1 MWIGGHDAVAADI
14 GDATDDVDD
23 DDDDDGDDDADD
35 CNDEDGAYA
44 DDYSFADCLLASGL

>member
-23 DDDDDGDDDADD
+23 DDDDADDDADD

-44 DDYSFADCLLASGL
+44 DDYCFADCLLASGL